1 MKQFSNLVIGVIAF
15 AVAGCEGS
23 TVGFD
28 RAKWDVGK
36 GIFAEDSP
44 RLKMVDAAMAAGVK
58 VGATR
63 SAVLQI
69 IGEPDLINGS
79 DSKWFLGLNGM
90 VPDPL
95 TLVVTFGA
103 NGFVTKTNIQRT

>member
-1 MKQFSNLVIGVIAF
+1 MKQFSNLLIGVIAL
-15 AVAGCEGS
+15 AVAGCEGN
-23 TVGFD
+23 TVSFD

-44 RLKMVDAAMAAGVK
+44 RLNMVDAAIAAGVK

-63 SAVLQI
+63 TAVLQI
-69 IGEPDLINGS
+69 IGQPDEVNGS

-95 TLVVTFGA
+95 TLVVTFDA
-103 NGFVTKTNIQRT
+103 NDVVTKTNIVRT